1 MKSENIKSAYK
12 NLDKYTYNT
21 EALKEINKLSS
32 EGLEITLPSESIYD
46 TFVNFFDYRKAI
58 LDRKADILYKYYSD
72 SKLISDLS
80 LDHLNNSLLINL
92 SRYIGIT
99 GLLGLTAYTSIFS
112 KAPFLKLPGL
122 LIGVLGIHVSTR
134 YVSNNILEKKL
145 DIPWKIHMNRLSK
158 GLSGTNYKSNNHDE
172 YFKISDAMDLS
183 KRNPDY
189 LYQNDEKPQEI
200 SIYYKIP
207 KPHLTHPFNFEG
219 NDKYFLLSPYEK
231 YPNEEKFFFDP
242 SHPTRS
248 KTNQVLLAEI
258 EGETIKEQSFQEKW
272 RKVLQTTNI
281 GRHIHT
287 RQTTHELSTFD
298 ASTANEVGEN
308 GYINKRNG
316 YYFPLNFTEGS
327 EKNPVYFKII
337 NNLVDFDK
345 ETKEKLMFD
354 VERNKE
360 LDVLLRKVHYLQ
372 QNSAGDDEISEVIS
386 SFNSL
391 MTKKVDEYNFSKVN
405 IVNSIN
411 DNEEGKEKLLVHSTF
426 EEEHLKKYFNFL
438 KKNEVSLLKK
448 SDSEEKSFDFEV
460 NPEKYS
466 PWDEYRL
473 VYGDLLTKG
482 RAYFI
487 IKSIPEWK
495 FLQIRKPTPKVL
507 DRLVDRRLGEH
518 IRDIQDSVF
527 EIAALERYHLE
538 RKTKVNRFHQEK
550 QSHRI

>member
-1 MKSENIKSAYK
+1 
-12 NLDKYTYNT
+12 
-21 EALKEINKLSS
+21 
-32 EGLEITLPSESIYD
+32 
-46 TFVNFFDYRKAI
+46 
-58 LDRKADILYKYYSD
+58 
-72 SKLISDLS
+72 
-80 LDHLNNSLLINL
+80 
-92 SRYIGIT
+92 
-99 GLLGLTAYTSIFS
+99 
-112 KAPFLKLPGL
+112 LKLPGL

-134 YVSNNILEKKL
+134 YISNNILEKNL
-145 DIPWKIHMNRLSK
+145 DIPWKIHINRLSK
-158 GLSGTNYKSNNHDE
+158 GLSGTNSKSNNHDE

-200 SIYYKIP
+200 SIYYKVP

-219 NDKYFLLSPYEK
+219 KDKYRLLSPYET
-231 YPNEEKFFFDP
+231 YPNEEKFYIDP

-248 KTNQVLLAEI
+248 KTNQVLLKEI
-258 EGETIKEQSFQEKW
+258 EGETLKEQSFEEKW

-316 YYFPLNFTEGS
+316 YFFPLNFTEGS
-327 EKNPVYFKII
+327 EKTPVYFKII
-337 NNLVDFDK
+337 NNLIDFDE
-345 ETKEKLMFD
+345 ETKEKLWFD

-372 QNSAGDDEISEVIS
+372 QNNAGDEEISDLIS

-391 MTKKVDEYNFSKVN
+391 MTKKVDEYSLSKVS
-405 IVNSIN
+405 IVN
-411 DNEEGKEKLLVHSTF
+411 DEEGKEKLLVHSSL
-426 EEEHLKKYFNFL
+426 EEEHLKKYFSFL
-438 KKNEVSLLKK
+438 KKNEVSMLKK
-448 SDSEEKSFDFEV
+448 SDSEGKSFDFEV
-460 NPEKYS
+460 SHEKYS

-473 VYGDLLTKG
+473 LYGDLLTKG

-487 IKSIPEWK
+487 IKTIPEWK
-495 FLQIRKPTPKVL
+495 FLQVRKPTPKVL

-538 RKTKVNRFHQEK
+538 RKTKVNRFHQDK